1 MNLLVKSKNNKKKKR
16 EVRSLQE
23 LLDLVYQQY
32 SNVQTSKK
40 KEVL

>member
-1 MNLLVKSKNNKKKKR
+1 MNLLVKSKNNLKKK

>member
-1 MNLLVKSKNNKKKKR
+1 MNLLVKSKNNLKKW

-40 KEVL
+40 K

>member
-1 MNLLVKSKNNKKKKR
+1 MNLLVKSKNNLKKW

>member
-1 MNLLVKSKNNKKKKR
+1 MNLLVKSKNNFKKW

-32 SNVQTSKK
+32 SKVQTSKK

>member
-1 MNLLVKSKNNKKKKR
+1 MNLLVKSKNNKKKW

>member
-1 MNLLVKSKNNKKKKR
+1 MNLLVKSKNNLKKR

>member
-1 MNLLVKSKNNKKKKR
+1 MNLLVKSKNNYKKW

>member
-1 MNLLVKSKNNKKKKR
+1 MNLLVKSKNNKKKR

>member
-1 MNLLVKSKNNKKKKR
+1 MNLLVKSKNNLKKM

>member
-1 MNLLVKSKNNKKKKR
+1 MNLLVKSKNNFKKW

>member
-1 MNLLVKSKNNKKKKR
+1 MNLLVKSKNNKKKW

-40 KEVL
+40 KVL